1 MQQIQRLNP
10 ELITPFVRDV
20 ILPCLELQDP
30 EVTPGASRF
39 AIAMR
44 PSAIHRWGVF
54 AEESIP
60 AHRKVI
66 EYAGQW
72 IDPAEAKRRWAR
84 PRAYLFRY
92 NDDWIVDGAIGGN
105 GSQYINHSCEPN
117 IKVRRL
123 GRHILYFSKR
133 VIEAGE
139 ELTVDYEFSAD
150 SKRVDCYCGAP
161 GCRGT
166 INVRPR
172 K

>member
-1 MQQIQRLNP
+1 MSPFALLDPNK
-10 ELITPFVRDV
+10 ITPFVRDV
-20 ILPCLELQDP
+20 VLPCIEFVDP
-30 EVTPGASRF
+30 CVAPGASVF
-39 AIAMR
+39 QIAMR
-44 PSAIHRWGVF
+44 GSNIHRWGVF
-54 AEESIP
+54 AEERIP
-60 AHRKVI
+60 ANRKVI

-72 IDPAEAKRRWAR
+72 IDPWEAQRRWAR
-84 PRAYLFRY
+84 PRAYLFRF
-92 NDDWIVDGAIGGN
+92 NDDWVVDGAVGGN

-133 VIEAGE
+133 TIEAGE

-166 INVRPR
+166 INVKP
-172 K
+172 KK